1 MPGKRTS
8 LQTRHVTFS
17 PSESPFFAIFE
28 KDRVPSTQEKRMI
41 QELLAEKTT
50 QLAHLNSKVPKR
62 DWQETELD
70 HTRRFVKF
78 HQALISPWKRLPVEI
93 MSEIFLF
100 SLEVNQDEDN
110 YWIDDRQGTL
120 LLCKICSTWRAIAIR
135 TPALWNILS
144 LSLHSV
150 RHPPDWISTWLD
162 RSRSFPVYL
171 QVFWGHKSL
180 PDVINSVISIFAS
193 HLHHTAG
200 LWVDGLDIE
209 DSALIEQVPRPTFP
223 PDQPSYAPLLATL
236 GVDLPPDSRWD
247 WVHAACRASP
257 RLTNLTTSRC
267 SVDWFPIASLTKL
280 HLIDSVPMSKMFEIL
295 EHASGLQNLSLDVA
309 GPSVTSSTGNVLVNK
324 SVSRMEITSN
334 EYLGQFLD
342 QTEFPGLVH
351 LAIHQIFHWPEA
363 EFRSFLSRSSC
374 VLNALDFYDVHISQE
389 QIIACLQYKAC
400 ITLESLVVWECEPE
414 AHALLQYLTYHGH
427 PFPNP
432 HLKSIELGYM
442 VAPDGLLSSLVESRL
457 FTTTIALPSS
467 VPTPARLSKVRFSF
481 MEGPVLGETLLHT
494 EDWKRLRELETR
506 VPDSELEIFWP
517 EEEEE

>member
-17 PSESPFFAIFE
+17 PSESPFFALFE

-62 DWQETELD
+62 GTGRKVPRKLRAELD

-135 TPALWNILS
+135 TPAF
-144 LSLHSV
+144 LHSV

-236 GVDLPPDSRWD
+236 GVDLPPDSRWTG
-247 WVHAACRASP
+247 STQP
-257 RLTNLTTSRC
+257 
-267 SVDWFPIASLTKL
+267 LTKL

-363 EFRSFLSRSSC
+363 EF
-374 VLNALDFYDVHISQE
+374 Q

-506 VPDSELEIFWP
+506 
-517 EEEEE
+517 EEEE